1 MKILTLSNYYPEHQ
15 GGIEFVAMNLVKHW
29 RTHHQVRWMACDVKE
44 HPHNS
49 GVDDIPLRALN
60 FAEHNLGFPYPIP
73 VGKSLFEIF
82 REVKASDVVHVHDC
96 LYLANVFAF
105 LASRWYR
112 KPLLVTQHVALVP
125 YSELYK
131 NAIQKA
137 AYWLLGKL
145 VLENAQQVVFISQ
158 RVRAWFQERLV
169 FRHPPLLIPNGV
181 DREIFFPPRDGEREL
196 ARTQLGFSTDDI
208 VLIFVGRF
216 AQKKGL
222 GLIRDLAQARPNLN
236 WILIGRDELD
246 PRTWK
251 LPNVQV
257 IPPQPQEVLRKYYVA
272 ADLFF
277 LPSIGEGFPLAIQES
292 LSCGLPAA
300 VSNEISEYAPEAP
313 FLKIEERSPEFI
325 LGMIDNLFS
334 MPGESLEALRKA
346 SAEYAARWD
355 WANVARQYENLFAS
369 LVSPG

>member
-29 RTHHQVRWMACDVKE
+29 RTRHQVRWMACDVKR
-44 HPHNS
+44 HPHDPA
-49 GVDDIPLRALN
+49 VDDVPLPALN
-60 FAEHNLGFPYPIP
+60 FAESNLGFPYPIP
-73 VGKSLFEIF
+73 TGKSIFDIF
-82 REVKASDVVHVHDC
+82 REVKEADVVHIHDC
-96 LYLANVFAF
+96 LYLANIFAF
-105 LASRWYR
+105 LASRWYGR
-112 KPLLVTQHVALVP
+112 PLLVTQHVALVP
-125 YSELYK
+125 YPEAYK
-131 NAIQKA
+131 NAIQKV
-137 AYWLLGKL
+137 AYWFLGKL
-145 VLENAQQVVFISQ
+145 VLQSTNEVIFISQ
-158 RVRAWFQERLV
+158 RVKTWFENYLV

-181 DREIFFPPRDGEREL
+181 DRAIFYPPQHEEREL
-196 ARTQLGFSTDDI
+196 TRTQLGFSTDDV

-222 GLIRDLAQARPNLN
+222 GLIREIARARPNLR

-257 IPPQPQEVLRKYYVA
+257 ILPQPQEVLRKYYVA

-300 VSNEISEYAPEAP
+300 VSSEISEYAPDAP
-313 FLKIEERSPEFI
+313 FIKIEDRSPA
-325 LGMIDNLFS
+325 LMLQMIDDLFG
-334 MPGESLEALRKA
+334 MPAESLQSLRSA
-346 SAEYAARWD
+346 SAEYASRWD
-355 WANVARQYENLFAS
+355 WANVARQYEDVFAK
-369 LVSPG
+369 LVSSS